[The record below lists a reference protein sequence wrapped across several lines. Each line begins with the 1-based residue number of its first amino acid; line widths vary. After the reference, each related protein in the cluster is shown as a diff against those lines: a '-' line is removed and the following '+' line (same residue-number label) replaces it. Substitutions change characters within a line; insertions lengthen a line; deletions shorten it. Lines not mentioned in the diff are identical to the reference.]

1 MQRLI
6 IPLSLAFVTAAT
18 ATAWAAV
25 SSDDAS
31 FVQSA
36 QHEALGEYA
45 IAALARGNAQNPDV
59 KALAAQVASN
69 SAQANDFIR
78 SYAKKNGVDV
88 DNKPSVRAD
97 NQYGNI
103 QGEKG
108 SAFDK
113 DFANALHLDAEMAQ
127 SDYQDE
133 IARGSDPALKAF
145 AKQQLQALQRIASE
159 ADKIAAH

>member
-1 MQRLI
+1 M
-6 IPLSLAFVTAAT
+6 
-18 ATAWAAV
+18 
-25 SSDDAS
+25 
-31 FVQSA
+31 QSA

-113 DFANALHLDAEMAQ
+113 DFATRSISMPKWRKATTKTR
-127 SDYQDE
+127 SR
-133 IARGSDPALKAF
+133 RGSDPALKAF